1 VAWPLDRDGHH
12 VIARDLL
19 GHGLRARYPQSYL
32 ERPSDPD
39 FSAARQGVDIAT
51 YLEGLGPALTPE
63 QAGKAIVDLASGPGR
78 DQDAY
83 LLTAAGLSPVQH

>member
-1 VAWPLDRDGHH
+1 LDAPFAG
-12 VIARDLL
+12 A
-19 GHGLRARYPQSYL
+19 Y
-32 ERPSDPD
+32 
-39 FSAARQGVDIAT
+39 AARQSAGIAT
-51 YLEGLGPALTPE
+51 YRTGLGPALTPE

>member
-1 VAWPLDRDGHH
+1 
-12 VIARDLL
+12 VIAGICRDTGPLPPVL
-19 GHGLRARYPQSYL
+19 PGTALRSG
-32 ERPSDPD
+32 
-39 FSAARQGVDIAT
+39 FFAALQGVDIAT
-51 YLEGLGPALTPE
+51 YLKGLGPALTPE